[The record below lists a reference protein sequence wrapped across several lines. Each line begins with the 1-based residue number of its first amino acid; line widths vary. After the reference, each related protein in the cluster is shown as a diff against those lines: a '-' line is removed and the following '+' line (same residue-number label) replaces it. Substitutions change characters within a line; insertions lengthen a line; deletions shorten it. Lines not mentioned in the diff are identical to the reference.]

1 MQVGGFHNTSTC
13 SRHLVVVVYLMFV
26 KRYPNTSACF
36 HALRIFRLIIF
47 CQGAVPAGAE
57 LCGGGDMA
65 ASIDVS
71 LARLVDGDEDA
82 AIFKRDIGELLL
94 RPL

>member
-36 HALRIFRLIIF
+36 HAFRIFRLIIF

-71 LARLVDGDEDA
+71 LSRLVDGDEDA